1 MATSVKYAVL
11 SMKVVVSRKY
21 LMLEKSRYN
30 TNLNR
35 LFRFGWILW
44 ILNNIPLQVEVE
56 MTEPRTAPALRP
68 ALTALLQCF
77 WTSWRTVKLSMQM
90 SS

>member
-1 MATSVKYAVL
+1 
-11 SMKVVVSRKY
+11 MKVVVSRKY
-21 LMLEKSRYN
+21 LMLDKSRYN
-30 TNLNR
+30 NNLNR
-35 LFRFGWILW
+35 LSFGWILW